1 MKVTIIIFQSILSGP
16 SVGDDGMEAVVEN
29 VGSLVQNIANNVDD
43 NEDEDYGF
51 TSLLSARNNSVHFP
65 QPYDVSGTKLNNSRN
80 LF

>member
-29 VGSLVQNIANNVDD
+29 IANNVDD

-51 TSLLSARNNSVHFP
+51 TSLLSARNNSFHFP
-65 QPYDVSGTKLNNSRN
+65 QLYDVSGTKLNNSRN